1 MLGSLEDAI
10 IGKAR
15 LEDYRR
21 AQDNPA
27 RSQAE
32 VLESLLK
39 AYEKTEAWSE
49 KAGEVK
55 DLKSY
60 KLKFKVLRYKEYK
73 SILRNILQGRWKA
86 GLDSAPLYYAAS
98 SRTRG
103 PPKLIPVTT
112 RDLSDRIVVS
122 ARALALYG
130 LSTSFEYLAGYVL
143 SLHPPS
149 IQGLAGKAESKA
161 PYGHISGMHARLI
174 TPAFSLKQI
183 PTPEL
188 VDRLGLKIG
197 RKWWVKLYNMALGES
212 AGKEVSF
219 TVSSPI
225 PLYMLARYVE
235 RRINRKVSSMFDFSV
250 IFLSGVPDIHMVY
263 KPFLKH
269 YWRKADVVEL
279 YGACEGAFGVQE
291 GPTLGLKPMY
301 DIYFYEVKCGG
312 KVKPLYMLERG
323 QHGSL
328 IVSTSVLPRY
338 EIGDIVVSLGKGKF
352 RVLGRNTLQGR
363 LKAFIPYKI
372 LSCFA
377 PQLHV

>member
-1 MLGSLEDAI
+1 MLRSLEDTI
-10 IGKAR
+10 IRKAR
-15 LEDYRR
+15 LEDYTK

-27 RSQAE
+27 RSQSE
-32 VLESLLK
+32 VLESLLE
-39 AYEKTEAWSE
+39 AYEETEAWSE
-49 KAGEVK
+49 KAGEVR
-55 DLKSY
+55 DLESY
-60 KLKFKVLRYKEYK
+60 RLKFKVLRYKEYK
-73 SILRNILQGRWKA
+73 SILRNILQGRWNA
-86 GLDSAPLYYAAS
+86 GLDSAPSYYAAS
-98 SRTRG
+98 SGTRG
-103 PPKLIPVTT
+103 PPKLIPVTP

-174 TPAFSLKQI
+174 TPALGLKQTPI
-183 PTPEL
+183 PEH
-188 VDRLGLKIG
+188 VDRLGTKIG
-197 RKWWVKLYNMALGES
+197 RKWWVKLYNMALEEP
-212 AGKEVSF
+212 AGRGVSF

-235 RRINRKVSSMFDFSV
+235 RRVNKRVSSLFDFRV

-279 YGACEGAFGVQE
+279 YGACEGALGVQE
-291 GPTLGLKPMY
+291 WPTPGLKPMY
-301 DIYFYEVKCGG
+301 DVYLYEVKAGG
-312 KVKPLYMLERG
+312 KVKPLFMLERG

-338 EIGDIVVSLGKGKF
+338 EIGDIIVSLGKGRF

-372 LSCFA
+372 LSYLA
-377 PQLHV
+377 P